1 LQFLSEQA
9 LDGRFLKSR
18 PSRSLRRI
26 AALLFLVLL
35 SGIVAGCGARPL
47 RPLPAR
53 RLPDFAD
60 DLCRSSLERG
70 VEQSVNFLQN
80 LPPEQQFQL
89 GDRTVSASWLIRSLL
104 SFVAI
109 LHQSSTRAEL
119 QEKIVEY
126 FDVYNLNKTGLFRHR
141 DPMLVTGYF
150 EPVLDGSLT
159 RNPPFIYPLYRVP
172 PDLLVRQDP
181 DTGAKKVGR
190 LVNGSFVPYWTR
202 AEIEEGNL
210 LAGDELLY
218 LASPIDAFILHVQG
232 SGKIHLRDG
241 SVRNVHYAAA
251 NGRPY
256 RSIGRLL
263 VDEGLLSPE
272 EADLPRI
279 REYLA
284 DNPGQRDRI
293 LHHNESFI
301 FFDWQNAEDP
311 VGNLGQPLTSG
322 RSVAVDQKVYPAGG
336 LGFLQAARPTL
347 GPQGEI
353 TGWTPL
359 SRFVLLQDSG
369 SAIAG
374 PKRLDLFWGR
384 GREAEITAGVMRH
397 SGTLYILLEK
407 TDDKNRSEP
416 IAFF

>member
-1 LQFLSEQA
+1 MKSSPSGGLQ
-9 LDGRFLKSR
+9 
-18 PSRSLRRI
+18 RI
-26 AALLFLVLL
+26 AALLFLILL
-35 SGIVAGCGARPL
+35 PGIVAGCGAKSL

-70 VEQSVNFLQN
+70 VEQSVNYLQN
-80 LPPEQQFQL
+80 LPPEQQFHL
-89 GDRTVSASWLIRSLL
+89 GEKTVSASWLIRSLL

-119 QEKIVEY
+119 QEMIADH
-126 FDVYNLNKTGLFRHR
+126 FDVYTLNKTALFLQR

-159 RNPPFIYPLYRVP
+159 RKPPFIYPLYRMP
-172 PDLLVRQDP
+172 PDLLIRLNP

-190 LVNGSFVPYWTR
+190 LTNGRFVPYWTR
-202 AEIEEGNL
+202 AEIEADPVATG
-210 LAGDELLY
+210 LAGHELLY

-232 SGKIHLRDG
+232 SGKIRLRDG
-241 SVRNVHYAAA
+241 AVRDVHYAAA

-263 VDEGLLSPE
+263 VDEGLLRLQE
-272 EADLPRI
+272 VDLPRI
-279 REYLA
+279 KQYLA
-284 DNPGQRDRI
+284 ANPGQRDRI

-301 FFDWQNAEDP
+301 FFDWQDAAGP
-311 VGNLGQPLTSG
+311 VGNLGQPHTAG
-322 RSVAVDQKVYPAGG
+322 RSAAVDQKVYPAGG
-336 LGFLQAARPTL
+336 LGFLRAARPMF
-347 GPQGEI
+347 GPGGKI
-353 TGWTPL
+353 AGWTSL

-384 GREAEITAGVMRH
+384 GREAETAAGVMKH
-397 SGTLYILLEK
+397 PGTLYILLEK